1 VLAHFLF
8 IPSSF
13 AHTKVVVIA
22 GTTAVGKTD
31 LSLELARRLEG
42 EVVSVDSV
50 QVYRQMNVGSAK
62 IDVASCPDVPHHLL
76 DVVDV
81 SQSFSALDYYNL
93 AVPVIQGI
101 LSRGRVPLVV
111 GGTGLYVR
119 TLLQGP
125 SGAPASTPETI
136 ERVEAMVAE
145 DGQDWEKSLQRL
157 RGLDPQCAESLE
169 MNDWY
174 RLKRALDIC
183 TQSGRT
189 ATSFKKEPD
198 DYSSPFHFKCL
209 FLTMPRVLLCQRID
223 SRCELIVEQGLFQE
237 VMNLVH
243 HHGLVTDTP
252 AGRSL
257 GYRQALEWLRDTWG
271 FPDHDRTEPYTPKI
285 PREQLKESFLS
296 FLFTYKART
305 RALAQQQ
312 LTWHRK
318 GGRFTWLNMA
328 PGPEGRRLDVGE
340 VGERVAQ
347 WLENDT
353 PFPPEWDGASL
364 MTLSKEEVQYMKQY
378 SSLHSKPEIFSDPLK
393 IEILLGEIESAL
405 QRTLEPCHTS

>member
-1 VLAHFLF
+1 MGSRFGRMAE
-8 IPSSF
+8 IM
-13 AHTKVVVIA
+13 TKRKPTVVVIA

-31 LSLELARRLEG
+31 LSLELARRLDG

-101 LSRGRVPLVV
+101 LSRGHVPLVV
-111 GGTGLYVR
+111 GGTGLYTR

-157 RGLDPQCAESLE
+157 RGLDPECAESLE
-169 MNDWY
+169 RNDWY

-198 DYSSPFHFKCL
+198 NYSSPFHFKCL
-209 FLTMPRVLLCQRID
+209 FLMMPRVLLCQRID
-223 SRCELIVEQGLFQE
+223 SRCELIVEQGLFWE
-237 VMNLVH
+237 VINLVH
-243 HHGLVTDTP
+243 CHGLVADSP

-271 FPDHDRTEPYTPKI
+271 FPDHDRTKPYTPKV
-285 PREQLKESFLS
+285 PRDQLKESFLS

-305 RALAQQQ
+305 RSIHM
-312 LTWHRK
+312 LTLEITHLHSP
-318 GGRFTWLNMA
+318 FQSQINTLSYI
-328 PGPEGRRLDVGE
+328 PETTQIHSPIPE
-340 VGERVAQ
+340 H
-347 WLENDT
+347 T
-353 PFPPEWDGASL
+353 YPIPPFPGHWP
-364 MTLSKEEVQYMKQY
+364 
-378 SSLHSKPEIFSDPLK
+378 SSS
-393 IEILLGEIESAL
+393 
-405 QRTLEPCHTS
+405 